1 MITPRHHKTISAIL
15 FMLVVAI
22 SSVHAFAQS
31 RSGSP
36 ARDVA
41 REIQRVDREQMLL
54 RSPITSNRNDAVR
67 LSLLKKVKDDFRSLQ
82 SIHNKM
88 MEEVWANDQVDYT
101 HTSDMI
107 SRVRDKAVALKNN
120 LYLPVDS
127 FAKKVE
133 SPSTINGLKDL
144 REALLVLDK
153 FVMDFVNNPGFQK
166 FDVID
171 VSEAT
176 KAGND
181 LDAVISL
188 TGDLKKHMLRLSA
201 EAKRTR

>member
-1 MITPRHHKTISAIL
+1 MITPRHKTISAIL
-15 FMLVVAI
+15 FTLAFAI
-22 SSVHAFAQS
+22 CSAHAFAQS

-54 RSPITSNRNDAVR
+54 RSPITSKPNDAAR
-67 LSLLKKVKDDFRSLQ
+67 LSLLKKVKDDFRTLQ

-88 MEEVWANDQVDYT
+88 MEEVWASDQVDYL
-101 HTSDMI
+101 HTSEMI
-107 SRVRDKAVALKNN
+107 SHVRDKAVALKSN
-120 LYLPVDS
+120 LYLPADS
-127 FAKKVE
+127 SAKKIE

-166 FDVID
+166 FDVVD
-171 VSEAT
+171 VSEGT
-176 KAGND
+176 KAGRD

-188 TGDLKKHMLRLSA
+188 TSDLKKHMLRLNT